1 MVNYW
6 EPNGYANW
14 QNQGYGGY
22 GYGYRQ
28 NEYRQIDIIEAINIA
43 VQRVPGEV
51 VSAEL
56 DTKSGMQVYEVEIV
70 TAQGVKYEIDVDRQ
84 TGNILD
90 IDLD

>member
-6 EPNGYANW
+6 GPNGYANW

-22 GYGYRQ
+22 GYRQ
-28 NEYRQIDIIEAINIA
+28 NEYR
-43 VQRVPGEV
+43 
-51 VSAEL
+51 
-56 DTKSGMQVYEVEIV
+56 
-70 TAQGVKYEIDVDRQ
+70 RQ